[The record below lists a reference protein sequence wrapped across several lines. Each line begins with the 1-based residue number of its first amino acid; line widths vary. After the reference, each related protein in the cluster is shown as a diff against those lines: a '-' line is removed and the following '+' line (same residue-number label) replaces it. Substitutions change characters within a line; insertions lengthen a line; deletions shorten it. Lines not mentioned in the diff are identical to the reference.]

1 MPADVSSSRPPLNWP
16 AIIMFLLSTVPVV
29 TVFPWYAA
37 KFGFDTFEWVSFAV
51 LWAFNGMSITAGYH
65 RLWAHR
71 SYEASKPVQIFY
83 MLFGAMA
90 LQNSI
95 LVWSSS
101 HRVHHRHV
109 DDVDHDPYSAKRGL
123 WFSHIGWML
132 RNHPSGAVDF
142 RNAKDLEAN
151 PLVRFQHKYYL
162 LIAIGMNV
170 GVPLL
175 LGLLHGD
182 IWGSLLLGGFLR
194 LVVSHHCTFFINSLA
209 HFWGSRPYT
218 TENTARD
225 NGVLALF
232 TWGEGYHNYHH
243 LFQWDYRNGIR
254 WYQWDP
260 TKWLISMLTWVGLA
274 RALKRVPEFQIRQ
287 ALVERQLQLAQE
299 NLEQCNDQ
307 GRLALLRQSLE
318 TELQHFKETLSHWAT
333 LQQER
338 VEAAKKALIDHIEQ
352 NETVRRMRELEESLR
367 QQYLRVRLIAVQA
380 T

>member
-1 MPADVSSSRPPLNWP
+1 M
-16 AIIMFLLSTVPVV
+16 
-29 TVFPWYAA
+29 
-37 KFGFDTFEWVSFAV
+37 
-51 LWAFNGMSITAGYH
+51 
-65 RLWAHR
+65 
-71 SYEASKPVQIFY
+71 
-83 MLFGAMA
+83 
-90 LQNSI
+90 
-95 LVWSSS
+95 
-101 HRVHHRHV
+101 
-109 DDVDHDPYSAKRGL
+109 
-123 WFSHIGWML
+123 
-132 RNHPSGAVDF
+132 
-142 RNAKDLEAN
+142 
-151 PLVRFQHKYYL
+151 
-162 LIAIGMNV
+162 
-170 GVPLL
+170 
-175 LGLLHGD
+175 HGD

-225 NGVLALF
+225 NGILALF

-260 TKWLISMLTWVGLA
+260 TKWLISAADLA
-274 RALKRVPEFQIRQ
+274 RPG
-287 ALVERQLQLAQE
+287 ALVEARAGVPDPPGAGRTQLQLAQE
-299 NLEQCNDQ
+299 NLGQCKDQ

-338 VEAAKKALIDHIEQ
+338 VEAAKKALIDHIEHT
-352 NETVRRMRELEESLR
+352 EACGACASWRESLR

>member
-1 MPADVSSSRPPLNWP
+1 MSADVSPSRPPLNWP

>member
-1 MPADVSSSRPPLNWP
+1 MPADASSSRPPLNWP

-95 LVWSSS
+95 LVWASM

-109 DDVDHDPYSAKRGL
+109 DDVDQDPYSAKRGL

-151 PLVRFQHKYYL
+151 PIVRFQHKYYL
-162 LIAIGMNV
+162 PLAIGMNV

-175 LGLLHGD
+175 LGVMHGD

-225 NGVLALF
+225 NGILALF

-260 TKWLISMLTWVGLA
+260 TKWLISFLTWVGLA

-299 NLEQCNDQ
+299 NLEQCHDQ
-307 GRLALLRQSLE
+307 SRLAQLRQSLE

-338 VEAAKKALIDHIEQ
+338 VEAAKKALIDHIEH
-352 NETVRRMRELEESLR
+352 NETVRRVRELEESLR

>member
-1 MPADVSSSRPPLNWP
+1 
-16 AIIMFLLSTVPVV
+16 
-29 TVFPWYAA
+29 
-37 KFGFDTFEWVSFAV
+37 
-51 LWAFNGMSITAGYH
+51 
-65 RLWAHR
+65 
-71 SYEASKPVQIFY
+71 
-83 MLFGAMA
+83 
-90 LQNSI
+90 
-95 LVWSSS
+95 
-101 HRVHHRHV
+101 
-109 DDVDHDPYSAKRGL
+109 
-123 WFSHIGWML
+123 
-132 RNHPSGAVDF
+132 
-142 RNAKDLEAN
+142 
-151 PLVRFQHKYYL
+151 VRFQHKYYL
-162 LIAIGMNV
+162 PLAIGMNF

-175 LGLLHGD
+175 LGVMHGD

-225 NGVLALF
+225 NGILALF

-260 TKWLISMLTWVGLA
+260 TKWLISFLTWIGLA

-318 TELQHFKETLSHWAT
+318 TELQHFKETLSTWAT

-338 VEAAKKALIDHIEQ
+338 VEAAKKALIDHIEH
-352 NETVRRMRELEESLR
+352 NETVRRVRELEESLR